1 MSLKIAFI
9 GKMCSGKSTMCR
21 YLQSIH
27 SEFIVL
33 SFAAKIKEI
42 ARDLFEMKKKD
53 RALLQQIGTKMR
65 ELDSDVFAKYLIRQ
79 SNKSNFVLVDDVRYI
94 NELNYL
100 KKNGF
105 ILVKLV
111 ISPQFQKKRIEQLYG
126 EHSDEHLSRLGHSS
140 ETIQEQIDD
149 KEFDVIIDV
158 ENDNVYKILER
169 MLKIF
174 RNDINTH
181 YNK

>member
-1 MSLKIAFI
+1 MEEGRNKIKIQIIEVLWAFI
-9 GKMCSGKSTMCR
+9 YISLTTVFGIKQKLLVWGV
-21 YLQSIH
+21 
-27 SEFIVL
+27 VL
-33 SFAAKIKEI
+33 KYIT
-42 ARDLFEMKKKD
+42 R
-53 RALLQQIGTKMR
+53 
-65 ELDSDVFAKYLIRQ
+65 VFAKYLIRQ

-111 ISPQFQKKRIEQLYG
+111 ISPQFQKKRIKQLYG
-126 EHSDEHLSRLGHSS
+126 EHSNEHLSRFGHSS

-158 ENDNVYKILER
+158 ENDNVNKILEI
-169 MLKIF
+169 LCAKHF
-174 RNDINTH
+174 
-181 YNK
+181 